1 MLAAACLVSGAAR
14 QASWR
19 SAGESCKCDTASAS
33 TRAPCQCHDRTPAGA
48 PDLVVD
54 VHERVAPR
62 QHAVERDAAAPH
74 IRLLSVVGLVAA
86 AARHLGSM
94 KRSTGMVGWVSGR
107 RSRRETIQ
115 RCLSSHSAYVPSCQG
130 LSSMPTRAALPSSP
144 PTHLW
149 RDVGSGA
156 HPCLGHRAPH
166 HVLHHG
172 GGRAAGRE
180 LCPAGA
186 ARREGCSIGSFKMS
200 STGS

>member
-54 VHERVAPR
+54 VHEGVAPR
-62 QHAVERDAAAPH
+62 QHAVERDTAAPH
-74 IRLLSVVGLVAA
+74 IRLLCVVGLVAA
-86 AARHLGSM
+86 AARHLGSTS
-94 KRSTGMVGWVSGR
+94 RSTGVSQEAR
-107 RSRRETIQ
+107 PSSAASQ
-115 RCLSSHSAYVPSCQG
+115 PLCLRVQVPGSVEHAD
-130 LSSMPTRAALPSSP
+130 PAALPSSP

-149 RDVGSGA
+149 RDVGGGA

-186 ARREGCSIGSFKMS
+186 ARREGVGSIGSFKMS
-200 STGS
+200 STVS